1 MPIAVTLSIV
11 GQKLAS
17 KETRAK
23 MSAELLLGVDIG
35 TSAIKASAID
45 HSGRSVAIGT
55 APTPFV
61 STGDEIEMTADSLLF
76 AVHSAISQI
85 VDFLPRVA
93 AVGIA
98 SMGESGT
105 TITDEG
111 PSRLPILAW
120 HDSRGTE
127 TVATLTREFGDDIR
141 RRTGREARNVT
152 TVAKLGWLAGR
163 GADLSGTWTGV
174 AGLTLWKLTGAL
186 GQEHSLAATSGAFDP
201 RLRAWDRD
209 ILAVAGLGSI
219 DWAPV
224 ARGGSVFGT
233 ISAEGAAWSGLRA
246 GIPVT
251 LSGHDHPVGVVG
263 AGGDPGGITDS
274 MGTGE
279 PLVMAWSS
287 ASDASDHPV
296 IPGIPGHLTLTSW
309 PGTDRLM
316 LLWET
321 LRPGIGLGNLSN
333 LLGIPRDD
341 VERDALGV
349 LDDSALSSTDL
360 EELQSG
366 RLPRSLEGV
375 APAEAFASAIE
386 GYALAIQ
393 GAEKAMRLLGGVD
406 GRTLLIGGG
415 LRSERWVLAKG
426 RRSVFPLDAAVEREA
441 VSRGAALLAGVAA
454 GWWAVE
460 EYPSAPVIP
469 VAPGTASTAL
479 YGSVVGHD

>member
-1 MPIAVTLSIV
+1 
-11 GQKLAS
+11 
-17 KETRAK
+17 

-45 HSGRSVAIGT
+45 YSGRSVAIGS
-55 APTPFV
+55 APTPFI
-61 STGDEIEMTADSLLF
+61 STGDEIEMTADALLF

-85 VDFLPRVA
+85 AEFLPLVA

-105 TITDEG
+105 TIDDDG
-111 PSRLPILAW
+111 PSALPILAW
-120 HDSRGTE
+120 HDSRGAD
-127 TVATLTREFGDDIR
+127 TVAALTREFGDDIR
-141 RRTGREARNVT
+141 RRTGREARDVT
-152 TVAKLGWLAGR
+152 TVAKLGWLADR

-201 RLRAWDRD
+201 RLREYDRE
-209 ILAVAGLGSI
+209 ILTVAGLESAN
-219 DWAPV
+219 WAPV

-233 ISAEGAAWSGLRA
+233 ITPAGAAWSGLRA

-251 LSGHDHPVGVVG
+251 VSGHDHPVGVVG
-263 AGGDPGGITDS
+263 AGGDPDGITDS

-287 ASDASDHPV
+287 ESDASDHPV
-296 IPGIPGHLTLTSW
+296 ISGIPGHLTLTSW

-333 LLGIPRDD
+333 LLGISRD
-341 VERDALGV
+341 EIETEALAV
-349 LDDSALSSTDL
+349 LDDSAVSASAL
-360 EELQSG
+360 EELQMG
-366 RLPRSLEGV
+366 RLPQSLVGV
-375 APAEAFASAIE
+375 PPAEAFASAIE

-393 GAEKAMRLLGGVD
+393 DAEKAMRRLGGVD

-415 LRSERWVLAKG
+415 LRSERWVLAKA

-460 EYPSAPVIP
+460 EYPSAPVVPI
-469 VAPGTASTAL
+469 APGTASAAL
-479 YGSVVGHD
+479 SESVVGHD